1 MVTIRKPRSTEG
13 LVRFESVTKRYGNK
27 FAVENLSFE
36 IAQGEVIGFLG
47 PNGAGKTTAMRILA
61 GYFSPTSG
69 RVILDG
75 MDLFREPQRAKR
87 HVGYLPEVVRLYPD
101 MRVREYLRYV
111 AELKGIRPKDIPME
125 MEEKISLCGL
135 TDVERRLIGRLS
147 KGFRQRVGLAQALI
161 GDPPVLVL
169 DEPTTGLDPKQ
180 ISEIRALIRDLGKR
194 RAVILST
201 HILPEVSMICNRV
214 IMIHQGK
221 VLASGTVR
229 ELESCLKDREA
240 IFVTVPG
247 AQYQETAEEILSKI
261 SGVENVR
268 VVERHENEIQFCL
281 ETAQDEDLRPEITK
295 FFVESKIPVLEIRRD
310 QLTLEEIFL
319 KLLKD
324 GWFQQ
329 RTKIEAKAET

>member
-1 MVTIRKPRSTEG
+1 RS
-13 LVRFESVTKRYGNK
+13 
-27 FAVENLSFE
+27 
-36 IAQGEVIGFLG
+36 
-47 PNGAGKTTAMRILA
+47 RISA
-61 GYFSPTSG
+61 ICFGSN
-69 RVILDG
+69 
-75 MDLFREPQRAKR
+75 
-87 HVGYLPEVVRLYPD
+87 
-101 MRVREYLRYV
+101 
-111 AELKGIRPKDIPME
+111 
-125 MEEKISLCGL
+125 
-135 TDVERRLIGRLS
+135 
-147 KGFRQRVGLAQALI
+147 
-161 GDPPVLVL
+161 PVLVL

-180 ISEIRALIRDLGKR
+180 IAEIRALIRDLGKR